1 MKKFKVVLVVFCVAA
16 LLASCAV
23 TKPTYN
29 PDRETLVQHQKDMQ
43 KYYIKVQKKRGK

>member
-1 MKKFKVVLVVFCVAA
+1 MKKFRVLLVCCVVV
-16 LLASCAV
+16 LLASCTV

-29 PDRETLVQHQKDMQ
+29 PNRETLVQHQKDMQ